1 MSSFYKAFL
10 FFLIAVQPLHS
21 YTYIDIKTAEE
32 SNGFHLLHAELCGSK
47 YSNSVSHTKKISEL
61 LDKINQAVLSE
72 MKTDCVCCES
82 IDTSSIDTIVMHPY
96 YLEFSKS
103 EYITDSLYY
112 FQVSENFSNQNSV
125 RAPPVI

>member
-1 MSSFYKAFL
+1 MAF
-10 FFLIAVQPLHS
+10 I
-21 YTYIDIKTAEE
+21 
-32 SNGFHLLHAELCGSK
+32 
-47 YSNSVSHTKKISEL
+47 YSMLNSVVQNTQILFHTLKKLSEL

-72 MKTDCVCCES
+72 MKTDCVCCQS

-112 FQVSENFSNQNSV
+112 FQVSENYSNQNSV

>member
-1 MSSFYKAFL
+1 MSSLYKAFL
-10 FFLIAVQPLHS
+10 FFLIVVHPLHS
-21 YTYIDIKTAEE
+21 YTYINTKTLED

-47 YSNSVSHTKKISEL
+47 YSNSISHTEKLNEL
-61 LDKINQAVLSE
+61 LDKINQVVLSE
-72 MKTDCVCCES
+72 MKTDCVCCQS
-82 IDTSSIDTIVMHPY
+82 IDTSSIDTIVLHPN

>member
-10 FFLIAVQPLHS
+10 FFLIVVHPLHS
-21 YTYIDIKTAEE
+21 YTYINTKTLED

-47 YSNSVSHTKKISEL
+47 YTNSISHTKKLGEL
-61 LDKINQAVLSE
+61 LDKINQVVLSE

-82 IDTSSIDTIVMHPY
+82 IDSSSVDAIVFYTH
-96 YLEFSKS
+96 YLKFSTY
-103 EYITDSLYY
+103 EYIEDKLYH
-112 FQVSENFSNQNSV
+112 FQVSENYLNQNSV

>member
-1 MSSFYKAFL
+1 MSSFCKAFL

-21 YTYIDIKTAEE
+21 YTYIDIKTAED

-47 YSNSVSHTKKISEL
+47 YSNSISHTKKLSEL
-61 LDKINQAVLSE
+61 LDRINQAVLSE
-72 MKTDCVCCES
+72 MKTDCVCCQS
-82 IDTSSIDTIVMHPY
+82 IDSSSIDTIVLHPY

-103 EYITDSLYY
+103 KYITDSLYY
-112 FQVSENFSNQNSV
+112 FQVSENYLNQNFA

>member
-21 YTYIDIKTAEE
+21 YTYIDIKTPED

-47 YSNSVSHTKKISEL
+47 YSNSISHTEKISEL

-96 YLEFSKS
+96 YLEFSNS
-103 EYITDSLYY
+103 EYITNSLYY